1 MTPWDWLA
9 PSTTSRTR
17 VSYTGYWL
25 RDQHRVLYGTTEIVV
40 GLPILLVVFDI
51 IPTPIILT
59 ADSGESPWH
68 TVPNIIGFFTG
79 VYALVR
85 GWDNII
91 TELRS

>member
-1 MTPWDWLA
+1 MHWLGVFIGIVA
-9 PSTTSRTR
+9 A
-17 VSYTGYWL
+17 GIFYWL
-25 RDQHRVLYGTTEIVV
+25 RNQHRVVYGATEILV
-40 GLPILLVVFDI
+40 GLAILLVVFDI

-59 ADSGESPWH
+59 ADGDESAWH

>member
-1 MTPWDWLA
+1 MHWLGFVVA
-9 PSTTSRTR
+9 I
-17 VSYTGYWL
+17 VAAGVFYWL
-25 RDQHRVLYGTTEIVV
+25 HRIAHGATEIVV
-40 GLPILLVVFDI
+40 RRAILLVLFDI

-59 ADSGESPWH
+59 ADSGKSAWH